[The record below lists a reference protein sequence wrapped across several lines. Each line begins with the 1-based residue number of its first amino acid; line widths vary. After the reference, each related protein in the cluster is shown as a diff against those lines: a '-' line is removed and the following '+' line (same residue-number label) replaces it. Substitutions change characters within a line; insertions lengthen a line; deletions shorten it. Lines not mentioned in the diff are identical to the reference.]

1 MTPADLDANPMF
13 AKVLKI
19 IPLDWHI
26 LREHFR
32 NPDKNRVNRSLTCAF
47 SSGILKRISPYDLPL
62 KMESVKFWCTQLNAP
77 GHRHAAS
84 EYGARQMY
92 LRAVAKLDEWLPGK
106 SFQSYESIIR
116 DGQITRQ
123 AVTESFATV
132 EELLYN
138 CTESDHGTKTAQRAI
153 REYLTSPQAGKM
165 SDIVHSITRAAIK
178 SYFGINDAVLDL
190 PKIRKKHS
198 EPVQDDDLMTLED
211 FYNMLKDGNPGIKM
225 KTIMLIKLQSGMDS
239 STFAG

>member
-1 MTPADLDANPMF
+1 MTPADLDANPVF

-32 NPDKNRVNRSLTCAF
+32 NLDKNRVNRSLTCAF

-62 KMESVKFWCTQLNAP
+62 KMESVKFWCTQPNAP
-77 GHRHAAS
+77 GHRHTTS

-92 LRAVAKLDEWLPGK
+92 LRAVAKLDEWLPCK

-165 SDIVHSITRAAIK
+165 SDSVHFITRAAIK
-178 SYFGINDAVLDL
+178 SYFGTNDVVLDL
-190 PKIRKKHS
+190 PKIRKNA
-198 EPVQDDDLMTLED
+198 QNRFRMT
-211 FYNMLKDGNPGIKM
+211 I
-225 KTIMLIKLQSGMDS
+225 S
-239 STFAG
+239 